1 MTMITID
8 SREKFDEAI
17 QQNARTLVEFGAV
30 WCVPCQRLEITLD
43 NVMSVLKDQ
52 IHLVKVDVDVLP
64 DLAMSF
70 QVMSVPTL
78 ILFSDGAPVERLTG
92 LQPQDKIL
100 AKIELHL

>member
-1 MTMITID
+1 MITID

-17 QQNARTLVEFGAV
+17 QQNARTLVEFGAE
-30 WCVPCQRLEITLD
+30 WCVPCRRLEVTLSD
-43 NVMSVLKDQ
+43 VMGVLKERV
-52 IHLVKVDVDVLP
+52 HLVKVDVDVLP
-64 DLAMSF
+64 ELAMSY

-100 AKIELHL
+100 AKIEPHL

>member
-30 WCVPCQRLEITLD
+30 WCVPCRRLEVTLGD
-43 NVMSVLKDQ
+43 VMNVLKERV
-52 IHLVKVDVDVLP
+52 HLVKVDVDVLP
-64 DLAMSF
+64 ELAMSF

-100 AKIELHL
+100 AKIEPHL